1 MEILYKPGKEN
12 HVADALS
19 RIRINILCPIP
30 QRKIQNEIRQN
41 YRKDKTLK
49 QLKRTIRGG

>member
-19 RIRINILCPIP
+19 RIRINILCTIP
-30 QRKIQNEIRQN
+30 SEEFTSRDMAALLAQRFDIPAV
-41 YRKDKTLK
+41 
-49 QLKRTIRGG
+49 